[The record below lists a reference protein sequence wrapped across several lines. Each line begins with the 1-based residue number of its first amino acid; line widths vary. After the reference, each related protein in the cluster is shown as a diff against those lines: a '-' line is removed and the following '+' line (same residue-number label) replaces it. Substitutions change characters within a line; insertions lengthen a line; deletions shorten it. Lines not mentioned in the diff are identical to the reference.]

1 MNVDNFNNFQA
12 CSQQS
17 RVLKKRRS
25 GSVCTRYGV
34 TAPPAQTVIVTTE
47 TQKTKDQPAK
57 MWREYS
63 SQHKI
68 PTNSKMKGY
77 KGTG

>member
-57 MWREYS
+57 MWREYRYFVNICN
-63 SQHKI
+63 KI
-68 PTNSKMKGY
+68 IISLKP
-77 KGTG
+77 

>member
-1 MNVDNFNNFQA
+1 MNVDNFNNFQLSSFLSIKSHEYKPEH
-12 CSQQS
+12 C
-17 RVLKKRRS
+17 
-25 GSVCTRYGV
+25 GF
-34 TAPPAQTVIVTTE
+34 
-47 TQKTKDQPAK
+47 TQASDKVF
-57 MWREYS
+57 S